1 MRSGGNGKVEV
12 VLAENRSAVWCWYLD
27 TGQRRCLRL
36 ELRIR
41 HHSNGDRCSL
51 MLTPLALQC
60 ERQGEVNYGIGPRS
74 SKSYITARVF
84 HASLYFSRRESV

>member
-1 MRSGGNGKVEV
+1 MFTRHNRTFLELARGLLGGTVLMRSGGNGKVEV

-41 HHSNGDRCSL
+41 HHSNGDR
-51 MLTPLALQC
+51 
-60 ERQGEVNYGIGPRS
+60 
-74 SKSYITARVF
+74 
-84 HASLYFSRRESV
+84 